1 MEKYDYRQAVMDDIK
16 QYIEDHDIKVTT
28 STRDEL
34 QDELYDDL
42 FISDSVTGNASGS
55 YTFNAWQAEE
65 NLCHNLDLLKEACNE
80 FGDSCNILDCPE
92 SCDVTIR
99 CYLLSECL
107 AEVLDELEEEDEEE
121 PEDDEDS
128 DDDEQ

>member
-80 FGDSCNILDCPE
+80 FGSQCDILESAE

-107 AEVLDELEEEDEEE
+107 AEVLDELEEDDEEE

-128 DDDEQ
+128 DDDE

>member
-1 MEKYDYRQAVMDDIK
+1 MEKYDYKQAVMDDIK

-80 FGDSCNILDCPE
+80 FGSQCDILESAE

-107 AEVLDELEEEDEEE
+107 AEVLDELEEDDEEE

-128 DDDEQ
+128 DDDE

>member
-34 QDELYDDL
+34 QQELYDDL

-65 NLCHNLDLLKEACNE
+65 NLCHNLDLLQEACNE
-80 FGDSCNILDCPE
+80 FGSDCNILESAE

-107 AEVLDELEEEDEEE
+107 AEVLDELEEDDEEE